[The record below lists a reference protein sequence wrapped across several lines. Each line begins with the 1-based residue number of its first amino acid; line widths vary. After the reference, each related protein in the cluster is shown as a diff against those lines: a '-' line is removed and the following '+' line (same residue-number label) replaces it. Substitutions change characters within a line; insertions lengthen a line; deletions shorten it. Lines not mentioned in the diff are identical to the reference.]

1 MSAYEIAA
9 YIRSHE
15 LPAVLATLVAVE
27 GHSYRKPGA
36 VMLFHEGGTLGSLS
50 PGCLES
56 DLQLRTREIWESGR
70 PEMVEYDMR
79 SSDDFSWGEAVGCG
93 GKIKV
98 ALEPVRG
105 ELRLQLVEASAQMD
119 GGKSLLL
126 RRSRTPGGYAYRL
139 EEEPSVTQQQRKHQW
154 QYGSSDDD
162 EEAFATPLIPK
173 PRLVLFGAG
182 QDSRSVAE
190 LASRSGFRIA
200 AADWREGPL
209 MNGFPAGERALC
221 LPEEVPEKLNIG
233 SGDYVLI
240 CSHQLQRDRRF
251 LEAVIP
257 RHPKYIGIIGS
268 KARIGLLLDGLEKAE
283 SLHAPVGLP
292 IGADGPEEIAVSIVA
307 ELIQVRRADIRLKQK
322 GDDRVEDSR
331 DLFGGR
337 AEQSNGGIQ
346 SFKEAVAGR
355 RPRERRAR

>member
-9 YIRSHE
+9 YIRNHD
-15 LPAVLATLVAVE
+15 LPAVLATLINVE

-56 DLQLRTREIWESGR
+56 DLQLRTEEIWESGR
-70 PEMVEYDMR
+70 PETVEYDMR

-98 ALEPVRG
+98 VLEPVRG
-105 ELRLQLVEASAQMD
+105 DLRRLLAEASTQMD

-126 RRSRTPGGYAYRL
+126 RRSRTPGGYAYSL
-139 EEEPSVTQQQRKHQW
+139 EEASSVPQKRQGQR
-154 QYGSSDDD
+154 QYGRSDGD
-162 EEAFATPLIPK
+162 EAAFATPLVPK

-182 QDSRSVAE
+182 QDSRPVAE

-200 AADWREGPL
+200 AADWRQGPL
-209 MNGFPAGERALC
+209 MGGFPAGERALC
-221 LPEEVPEKLNIG
+221 LPEEAPERLNIG

-251 LEAVIP
+251 LERVIP
-257 RHPKYIGIIGS
+257 RRPKYIGIIGS
-268 KARIGLLLDGLEKAE
+268 KARIGLLLDGLEKPE

-307 ELIQVRRADIRLKQK
+307 ELIQVRRADNRLKQK
-322 GDDRVEDSR
+322 GDDRVENCR
-331 DLFGGR
+331 NLFGGR
-337 AEQSNGGIQ
+337 AEHSDGGVQ